1 MKLYLAGPMT
11 GLPDFNY
18 PTFNRYARL
27 LRELGHVVFNPA
39 EAHDGETGLP
49 LEKYFELDLPEV
61 CRADAVAVLPGWRKS
76 RGAQIEVDL
85 ARHLGK
91 NIYDA
96 VLLAGKY
103 GEAEALLTE
112 EQLGFPDGF
121 ATDDEYMPDPI
132 PGHGAA
138 SFDADAVAEQNL
150 AEDEE
155 AWGPPSQETR
165 DMSAEVGH
173 VRVGEAGPETA
184 FVFYEHDPERHT
196 SEHGGVKDNVN
207 KPRVDLIPSLPLFK
221 AGEVLAFGARKYK
234 PHNWRLGLSW
244 LETYGSLQRHLLA
257 WLDGEENDRESGYSH
272 MAHAVCQMLFLAEF
286 YFRGTGTDD
295 RFVSIDKDE
304 VKGA

>member
-1 MKLYLAGPMT
+1 MKLYLAGPMS

-18 PTFNRYARL
+18 PVFNRYAQRL
-27 LRELGHVVFNPA
+27 RDVGHEVFNPA

-49 LEKYFELDLPEV
+49 LEKYFETDLPEV
-61 CRADAVAVLPGWRKS
+61 CRAEAVAVLPGWRES

-91 NIYDA
+91 GIYDA
-96 VLLAGKY
+96 VLLVSDDKNSVAD
-103 GEAEALLTE
+103 ALLTE
-112 EQLGFPDGF
+112 AQLLFPDGF

-138 SFDADAVAEQNL
+138 SFEQ
-150 AEDEE
+150 DEPTGKQKRDLQI
-155 AWGPPSQETR
+155 GPR
-165 DMSAEVGH
+165 
-173 VRVGEAGPETA
+173 PEGFT
-184 FVFYEHDPERHT
+184 FYEHDPERHT
-196 SEHGGVKDNVN
+196 SVHGGVKDNVN

-221 AGEVLAFGARKYK
+221 AGEVLGFGARKYK

-257 WLDGEENDRESGYSH
+257 WLDGEDLDRESGHTH

-295 RFVSIDKDE
+295 RFVSLDKE
-304 VKGA
+304 VMKE